1 MTLTETD
8 VCCVEGVIKISSLIK
23 SAGQLTHLSL
33 SDNKITPQG
42 VVAVAAMLKQG
53 DVPSL
58 EYLSLR
64 DNLLDASAVKS
75 IEQMILPSASYKGL
89 LELSLEANALGEEG
103 GQAIFR
109 ILGIEGVRLLVLAM
123 DSTGIGKASTSSA
136 PA

>member
-42 VVAVAAMLKQG
+42 VVAVAAILKQG

-75 IEQMILPSASYKGL
+75 IEQMILPSASFKGL
-89 LELSLEANALGEEG
+89 LEFSLETNAR
-103 GQAIFR
+103 AIFR
-109 ILGIEGVRLLVLAM
+109 ILGIEVVLLVLAM